1 MRCAEFELRLNDVL
15 DQRLWLDSDLALA
28 EHARHCQPCASLAAS
43 YEAMIHGLEQAKIP
57 ESSFEL
63 SARVLAALAS
73 TSSNS
78 DGPDVLRGSFAA
90 SQAPLQL
97 PGSIVSL
104 SHWRLPLAGFAL
116 AASVIV
122 AVAIWK
128 SSAPEAPA
136 SKLGPSFIA
145 ARGHES
151 PAHSAAAPAPA
162 ASIDATTPDPYRELA
177 EETTQSLVTAMKL
190 FPRVRGATEEPT
202 SDALADPA
210 SAWVHGVSDGLKPVT
225 RTTAGAVNS
234 FFDLL
239 AGGGEGSSS

>member
-15 DQRLWLDSDLALA
+15 DQRRWLDSDLALA
-28 EHARHCQPCASLAAS
+28 EHARRCQPCASLAAS

-57 ESSFEL
+57 EASCEL
-63 SARVLAALAS
+63 SARVLAALAP

-78 DGPDVLRGSFAA
+78 DRPDVVRGSFAA
-90 SQAPLQL
+90 SQAPLQSA
-97 PGSIVSL
+97 GSIVNL

-116 AASVIV
+116 AASVMV

-128 SSAPEAPA
+128 SSALPAPA
-136 SKLGPSFIA
+136 VKLGPSSLA
-145 ARGHES
+145 AHGHDS
-151 PAHSAAAPAPA
+151 PVKSAAAPDPA
-162 ASIDATTPDPYRELA
+162 ASGEATMPDPYRELA

-190 FPRVRGATEEPT
+190 FPRVRGAAEEPT

-234 FFDLL
+234 FFELL